1 MYTYQIVIT
10 NLTLPK
16 IRPSRKGEGDYKER
30 KTNASLQETTQDY
43 VGIQNHTEG
52 YIIIL
57 SNKFIN

>member
-16 IRPSRKGEGDYKER
+16 IRPSRKGEEDWSEQ
-30 KTNASLQETTQDY
+30 KTNENLQETTQDY

-52 YIIIL
+52 YII
-57 SNKFIN
+57 